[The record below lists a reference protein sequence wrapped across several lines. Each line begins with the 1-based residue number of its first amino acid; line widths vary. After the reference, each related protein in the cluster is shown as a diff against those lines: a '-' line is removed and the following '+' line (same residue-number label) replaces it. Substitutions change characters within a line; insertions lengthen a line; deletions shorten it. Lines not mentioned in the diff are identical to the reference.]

1 MKNEYFQENLEKRIK
16 IIRKMILSKIPN
28 EILERKSKSQ
38 GKRRFFGTLF
48 GLITSKKIFI
58 SLWYRRSPCLFT
70 LKKCFFLEFFF
81 NKNSH
86 WPCGFESFSSWFWQ
100 DLCFVSDPISL
111 VNPNNSQFCIFI
123 IKKCHPPW
131 VFYGFSSF
139 KFKSFSL
146 GFTFSFANFILN
158 FGKYHFPCDFDSLFQ
173 IFLKIF
179 IFHLICKYIFSL
191 GFQRKKKGKN
201 NYKWESVR
209 QQFLRR
215 K

>member
-1 MKNEYFQENLEKRIK
+1 MIQAKPLPFHFEKVV
-16 IIRKMILSKIPN
+16 
-28 EILERKSKSQ
+28 
-38 GKRRFFGTLF
+38 
-48 GLITSKKIFI
+48 
-58 SLWYRRSPCLFT
+58 
-70 LKKCFFLEFFF
+70 FLEFFF
-81 NKNSH
+81 TKILIYLVDLNH
-86 WPCGFESFSSWFWQ
+86 FHHSFLLICEKDSISSWFWQ

-111 VNPNNSQFCIFI
+111 VNPNNSQFRIFI

-179 IFHLICKYIFSL
+179 ILHLNWNYIF
-191 GFQRKKKGKN
+191 FT
-201 NYKWESVR
+201 
-209 QQFLRR
+209 
-215 K
+215 